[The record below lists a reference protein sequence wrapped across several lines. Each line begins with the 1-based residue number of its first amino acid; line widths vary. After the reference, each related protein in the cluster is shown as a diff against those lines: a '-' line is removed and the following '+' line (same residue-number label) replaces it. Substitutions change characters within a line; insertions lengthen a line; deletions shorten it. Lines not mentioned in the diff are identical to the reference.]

1 MTSSLRILP
10 SSPPIVCPSVLLAEW
25 HSLMDMT
32 ERYVT
37 AIVNR
42 YANSSTV
49 FAWELMNEA
58 RCSGDSLPAGPDCVP
73 GSETLTKWYQS
84 QSDFVRSL

>member
-1 MTSSLRILP
+1 MNI
-10 SSPPIVCPSVLLAEW
+10 
-25 HSLMDMT
+25 T

-37 AIVNR
+37 AIVSR